1 MFRKK
6 VQQIIREN
14 LNDEQY
20 KAATY
25 NWKKNSIII
34 AWAWSWKTW
43 TLSYKVI
50 NLLSIWVN
58 EEKICVITFTN
69 KAAKEIKNR
78 ILKIQQDLWMIDT
91 KISMWTFHSIFF
103 QILKE
108 IFDKKDDFWLE
119 TEYTKNVSIEN
130 NNSII
135 VWLICE
141 QEFWSML
148 SWDTLT
154 KIIWEIKNKWL
165 YLEKDIKNYL
175 FEKKYD
181 ESVYTIYEKY
191 QKLIEKQNILD
202 FDDILLL
209 WLKYSY
215 ENEKVRDFIKNKF
228 EYICIDEAQDTNTVQ
243 FDLLKL
249 FNANLTYIWDDF
261 QSIYK
266 FRWAQMKTF
275 LEIWNNKNVEVFT
288 LLNNYRSL
296 NHIVWMWNNIIKNND
311 DQFEKEQI
319 SFRWEW
325 NWEFNKKIYVTTYD
339 NQFQEM
345 KQCLLEM
352 KEYKEQN
359 QKLKWSDF
367 AVLYRVN
374 QQSELLEKYAKELWI
389 PYIVR
394 TNKLNWV
401 DFQIDIFISL
411 LKYLTNKKDAT
422 SLVKVLKF
430 LYTWSTNYYDLFFD
444 ITNWKTLDH
453 ILWTRKKEK
462 NEFIEYLY
470 QFKKKIE
477 WLEFKL
483 LNFNE
488 KYLFQIWT
496 IFWIKQNV
504 IWKVINLYKQYL
516 NLIVKEDEI
525 TCKNFVDWYTL
536 WDFSF
541 EDWVDDA
548 LNLMT
553 IHSSKWL
560 EFHYVYIVWLQ
571 DWIFPL
577 QQSIKTKIDT
587 EEERRLFYVAI
598 TRAKDILK
606 MSYSLQTIHFW
617 KLSKSKKSRF
627 LNELWNNNIKLIDK
641 TFYNSK
647 LDEEINKID
656 LEEVTTSLF

>member
-1 MFRKK
+1 MFKEK
-6 VQQIIREN
+6 VQKIIREN

-34 AWAWSWKTW
+34 AGAWSGKTW

-50 NLLSIWVN
+50 NLLSLWVD

-69 KAAKEIKNR
+69 KAAKEIKHR
-78 ILKIQQDLWMIDT
+78 IVKVQKDLWMIDT

-108 IFDKKDDFWLE
+108 IFDKKEEFWLT

-135 VWLICE
+135 VWLVCE

-148 SWDTLT
+148 SWDNLT

-165 YLEKDIKNYL
+165 YLEKDIKDYL

-181 ESVYTIYEKY
+181 EIIYTVYKKY
-191 QKLIEKQNILD
+191 QKLMEKQNILD

-209 WLKYSY
+209 WLKYAY
-215 ENEKVRDFIKNKF
+215 ENEKVKKFIENKF

-243 FDLLKL
+243 FELLKL
-249 FNANLTYIWDDF
+249 FKANLTYIWDDF

-266 FRWAQMKTF
+266 FRWAQMQTF
-275 LEIWNNKNVEVFT
+275 LEIWKDKNVEIFT

-296 NHIVWMWNNIIKNND
+296 DHIVWMWNNIIKHND

-319 SFRWEW
+319 SFRWKWE
-325 NWEFNKKIYVTTYD
+325 WEFNRKIYVTNYD

-345 KQCLLEM
+345 KQCLIEM
-352 KEYKEQN
+352 KEYKEQH
-359 QKLKWSDF
+359 KELKWSDF

-394 TNKLNWV
+394 SNKLNWV
-401 DFQIDIFISL
+401 DFQIDIFMSL

-430 LYTWSTNYYDLFFD
+430 LYTWSSNYYDLFFD
-444 ITNWKTLDH
+444 ITNWKTLDN
-453 ILWTRKKEK
+453 IIWSRKKDK

-488 KYLFQIWT
+488 KHLIKIWM
-496 IFWIKQNV
+496 IFWIKQNI
-504 IWKVINLYKQYL
+504 IWKVIDLYKQYL
-516 NLIVKEDEI
+516 SLIVREDEI

-560 EFHYVYIVWLQ
+560 EFHFVYIVWLQ

-598 TRAKDILK
+598 TRAKDVLK
-606 MSYSLQTIHFW
+606 MSYSLQKIHFW

-627 LNELWNNNIKLIDK
+627 LNELWNNNIKIIDK

-647 LDEEINKID
+647 LEEEINKID
-656 LEEVTTSLF
+656 LEEVTESLF

>member
-1 MFRKK
+1 MFKEK
-6 VQQIIREN
+6 VQKIIREN

-34 AWAWSWKTW
+34 AWAWSGKTW

-50 NLLSIWVN
+50 NLLSLWVD

-69 KAAKEIKNR
+69 KAAKEIKHR
-78 ILKIQQDLWMIDT
+78 IVKVQKDLWMIDT

-108 IFDKKDDFWLE
+108 IFDKKEEFWLK

-135 VWLICE
+135 VWLVCE

-148 SWDTLT
+148 SWDNLT

-165 YLEKDIKNYL
+165 YLEKDIKDYL

-181 ESVYTIYEKY
+181 EIIYTVYKKY
-191 QKLIEKQNILD
+191 QKLMEKQNILD

-209 WLKYSY
+209 WLKYAY
-215 ENEKVRDFIKNKF
+215 ENEKVKKFIENKF

-243 FDLLKL
+243 FELLKL
-249 FNANLTYIWDDF
+249 FKANLTYIWDDF

-266 FRWAQMKTF
+266 FRWAQMQTF
-275 LEIWNNKNVEVFT
+275 LEIWKDKNVEIFT

-296 NHIVWMWNNIIKNND
+296 DHIVWMWNNIIKHND

-319 SFRWEW
+319 SFRWKWE
-325 NWEFNKKIYVTTYD
+325 WEFNRKIYVTNYD

-345 KQCLLEM
+345 KQCLIEM
-352 KEYKEQN
+352 KEYKEQH
-359 QKLKWSDF
+359 KELKWSDF

-394 TNKLNWV
+394 SNKLNWV
-401 DFQIDIFISL
+401 DFQIDIFMSL

-430 LYTWSTNYYDLFFD
+430 LYTWSSNYYDLFFD
-444 ITNWKTLDH
+444 ITNWKTLDN
-453 ILWTRKKEK
+453 IIWSRKKDK

-488 KYLFQIWT
+488 KHLIKIWM

-504 IWKVINLYKQYL
+504 IWKVIALYKQYL
-516 NLIVKEDEI
+516 SLIVREDEI

-560 EFHYVYIVWLQ
+560 EFHFVYIVWLQ

-598 TRAKDILK
+598 TRAKDVLK
-606 MSYSLQTIHFW
+606 MSYSLQKIHFW

-627 LNELWNNNIKLIDK
+627 LNELWNNNIKIIDK

-647 LDEEINKID
+647 LEEEINKID
-656 LEEVTTSLF
+656 LEEVTESLF

>member
-1 MFRKK
+1 MFKEK
-6 VQQIIREN
+6 VQKIIREN

-34 AWAWSWKTW
+34 AGAWSGKTW

-50 NLLSIWVN
+50 NLLSLWVD

-69 KAAKEIKNR
+69 KAAKEIKHR
-78 ILKIQQDLWMIDT
+78 IVKVQKDLWMIDT

-108 IFDKKDDFWLE
+108 IFDKKEEFWLK

-135 VWLICE
+135 VWLVCE

-148 SWDTLT
+148 SWDNLT

-165 YLEKDIKNYL
+165 YLEKDIKDYL

-181 ESVYTIYEKY
+181 EIIYTVYKKY
-191 QKLIEKQNILD
+191 QKLMEKQNILD

-209 WLKYSY
+209 WLKYAY
-215 ENEKVRDFIKNKF
+215 ENEKVKKFIENKF

-243 FDLLKL
+243 FELLKL
-249 FNANLTYIWDDF
+249 FKANLTYIWDDF

-266 FRWAQMKTF
+266 FRWAQMQTF
-275 LEIWNNKNVEVFT
+275 LEIWKDKNVEIFT

-296 NHIVWMWNNIIKNND
+296 DHIVWMWNNIIKHND

-319 SFRWEW
+319 SFRWKWE
-325 NWEFNKKIYVTTYD
+325 WEFNRKIYVTNYD

-345 KQCLLEM
+345 KQCLIEM
-352 KEYKEQN
+352 KEYKEQH
-359 QKLKWSDF
+359 KELKWSDF

-394 TNKLNWV
+394 SNKLNWV
-401 DFQIDIFISL
+401 DFQIDIFMSL

-430 LYTWSTNYYDLFFD
+430 LYTWSSNYYDLFFD
-444 ITNWKTLDH
+444 ITNWKTLDN
-453 ILWTRKKEK
+453 IIWSRKKDK

-488 KYLFQIWT
+488 KHLIKIWM

-504 IWKVINLYKQYL
+504 IWKVIALYKQYL
-516 NLIVKEDEI
+516 SLIVREDEI

-560 EFHYVYIVWLQ
+560 EFHFVYIVWLQ

-577 QQSIKTKIDT
+577 QQSIKIKIDT

-598 TRAKDILK
+598 TRAKDVLK
-606 MSYSLQTIHFW
+606 MSYSLQKIHFW

-627 LNELWNNNIKLIDK
+627 LNELWNNNIKIIDK

-647 LDEEINKID
+647 LEEEINKID
-656 LEEVTTSLF
+656 LEEVTESLF

>member
-1 MFRKK
+1 MFKEK
-6 VQQIIREN
+6 VQKIIREN

-34 AWAWSWKTW
+34 AGAWSGKTW

-50 NLLSIWVN
+50 NLLSLWVD

-69 KAAKEIKNR
+69 KAAKEIKHR
-78 ILKIQQDLWMIDT
+78 IVKVQKDLWMIDT

-108 IFDKKDDFWLE
+108 IFDKKEEFWLK

-135 VWLICE
+135 VWLVCE

-148 SWDTLT
+148 SWDNLT

-165 YLEKDIKNYL
+165 YLEKDIKDYL

-181 ESVYTIYEKY
+181 EIIYTVYKKY
-191 QKLIEKQNILD
+191 QKLMEKQNILD

-209 WLKYSY
+209 WLKYAY
-215 ENEKVRDFIKNKF
+215 ENEKVKKFIENKF

-243 FDLLKL
+243 FELLKL
-249 FNANLTYIWDDF
+249 FKANLTYIWDDF

-266 FRWAQMKTF
+266 FRWAQMQTF
-275 LEIWNNKNVEVFT
+275 LEIWKDKNVEIFT

-296 NHIVWMWNNIIKNND
+296 DHIVWMWNNIIKHND

-319 SFRWEW
+319 SFRWKWE
-325 NWEFNKKIYVTTYD
+325 WEFNRKIYVTNYD

-345 KQCLLEM
+345 KQCLIEM
-352 KEYKEQN
+352 KEYKEQH
-359 QKLKWSDF
+359 KELKWSDF

-394 TNKLNWV
+394 SNKLNWV
-401 DFQIDIFISL
+401 DFQIDIFMSL

-430 LYTWSTNYYDLFFD
+430 LYTWSSNYYDLFFN
-444 ITNWKTLDH
+444 ITNWKTLDN
-453 ILWTRKKEK
+453 IIWSRKKDK

-488 KYLFQIWT
+488 KHLIKIWM

-504 IWKVINLYKQYL
+504 IWKVIALYKQYL
-516 NLIVKEDEI
+516 SLIVREDEI

-560 EFHYVYIVWLQ
+560 EFHFVYIVWLQ

-598 TRAKDILK
+598 TRAKDVLK
-606 MSYSLQTIHFW
+606 MSYSLQKIHFW

-627 LNELWNNNIKLIDK
+627 LNELWNNNIKIIDK

-647 LDEEINKID
+647 LEEEINKID
-656 LEEVTTSLF
+656 LEEVTESLF

>member
-1 MFRKK
+1 MFKEK
-6 VQQIIREN
+6 VQKIIREN

-34 AWAWSWKTW
+34 AGAWSGKTW

-50 NLLSIWVN
+50 NLLSLWVD

-69 KAAKEIKNR
+69 KAAKEIKHR
-78 ILKIQQDLWMIDT
+78 IVKVQKDLWMIDT

-108 IFDKKDDFWLE
+108 IFDKKEEFWLK

-135 VWLICE
+135 VWLVCE

-148 SWDTLT
+148 SWDNLT

-165 YLEKDIKNYL
+165 YLEKDIKDYL

-181 ESVYTIYEKY
+181 EIIYTVYKKY
-191 QKLIEKQNILD
+191 QKLMEKQNILD

-209 WLKYSY
+209 WLKYAY
-215 ENEKVRDFIKNKF
+215 ENEKVKKFIENKF

-243 FDLLKL
+243 FELLKL
-249 FNANLTYIWDDF
+249 FKANLTYIWDDF

-266 FRWAQMKTF
+266 FRWAQMQTF
-275 LEIWNNKNVEVFT
+275 LEIWKDKNVEIFT

-296 NHIVWMWNNIIKNND
+296 DHIVWMWNNIIKHND

-319 SFRWEW
+319 SFRWKWE
-325 NWEFNKKIYVTTYD
+325 WEFNRKIYVTNYD

-345 KQCLLEM
+345 KQCLIEM
-352 KEYKEQN
+352 KEYKEQH
-359 QKLKWSDF
+359 KELKWSDF

-394 TNKLNWV
+394 SNKLNWV
-401 DFQIDIFISL
+401 DFQIDIFMSL

-430 LYTWSTNYYDLFFD
+430 LYTWSSNYYDLFFD
-444 ITNWKTLDH
+444 ITNWKTLDN
-453 ILWTRKKEK
+453 IIWSRKKDK

-488 KYLFQIWT
+488 KHLIKIWM

-504 IWKVINLYKQYL
+504 IWKVIALYKQYL
-516 NLIVKEDEI
+516 SLIVREDEI

-560 EFHYVYIVWLQ
+560 EFHFVYIVWLQ

-598 TRAKDILK
+598 TRAKDVLK
-606 MSYSLQTIHFW
+606 MSYSLQKIHFW

-627 LNELWNNNIKLIDK
+627 LNELWNNNIKIIDK

-647 LDEEINKID
+647 LEEEINKID
-656 LEEVTTSLF
+656 LEEVTESLF

>member
-1 MFRKK
+1 MFKEK
-6 VQQIIREN
+6 VQKIIREN

-34 AWAWSWKTW
+34 AGAWSGKTW

-50 NLLSIWVN
+50 NLLSLWVD

-69 KAAKEIKNR
+69 KAAKEIKHR
-78 ILKIQQDLWMIDT
+78 IVKVQKDLWMIDT

-108 IFDKKDDFWLE
+108 IFDKKEEFWLK

-135 VWLICE
+135 VWLVCE

-148 SWDTLT
+148 SWDNLT

-165 YLEKDIKNYL
+165 YLEKDIKDYL
-175 FEKKYD
+175 FKKKYD
-181 ESVYTIYEKY
+181 EIIYTVYKKY
-191 QKLIEKQNILD
+191 QKLMEKQNILD

-209 WLKYSY
+209 WLKYAY
-215 ENEKVRDFIKNKF
+215 ENEKVKKFIENKF

-243 FDLLKL
+243 FELLKL
-249 FNANLTYIWDDF
+249 FKANLTYIWDDF

-266 FRWAQMKTF
+266 FRWAQMQTF
-275 LEIWNNKNVEVFT
+275 LEIWKNKNVEIFT

-296 NHIVWMWNNIIKNND
+296 DHIVWMWNNIIKHND

-319 SFRWEW
+319 SFRWKWE
-325 NWEFNKKIYVTTYD
+325 WEFNRKIYVTNYD

-345 KQCLLEM
+345 KQCLIEM
-352 KEYKEQN
+352 KEYKEQH
-359 QKLKWSDF
+359 KELKWSDF

-394 TNKLNWV
+394 SNKLNWV
-401 DFQIDIFISL
+401 DFQIDIFMSL

-430 LYTWSTNYYDLFFD
+430 LYTWSSNYYDLFFD
-444 ITNWKTLDH
+444 ITNWKTLDN
-453 ILWTRKKEK
+453 IIWSRKKDK

-488 KYLFQIWT
+488 KHLIKIWM

-504 IWKVINLYKQYL
+504 IWKVIALYKQYL
-516 NLIVKEDEI
+516 SLIVREDEI

-560 EFHYVYIVWLQ
+560 EFHFVYIVWLQ

-598 TRAKDILK
+598 TRAKDVLK
-606 MSYSLQTIHFW
+606 MSYSLQKIHFW

-627 LNELWNNNIKLIDK
+627 LNELWNNNIKIIDK

-647 LDEEINKID
+647 LEEEINKID
-656 LEEVTTSLF
+656 LEEVTESLF

>member
-191 QKLIEKQNILD
+191 QKLMEKQNILD

>member
-1 MFRKK
+1 MFKEK
-6 VQQIIREN
+6 VQKIIREN

-34 AWAWSWKTW
+34 AGAWSGKTW

-50 NLLSIWVN
+50 NLLSLWVD

-69 KAAKEIKNR
+69 KAAKEIKHR
-78 ILKIQQDLWMIDT
+78 IVKVQKDLWMIDT

-108 IFDKKDDFWLE
+108 IFDKKEEFWLK

-135 VWLICE
+135 VWLVCE

-148 SWDTLT
+148 SWDNLT

-165 YLEKDIKNYL
+165 YLEKDIKDYL

-181 ESVYTIYEKY
+181 EIIYTVYKKY
-191 QKLIEKQNILD
+191 QKLMEKQNILD

-209 WLKYSY
+209 WLKYAY
-215 ENEKVRDFIKNKF
+215 ENEKVKKFIENKF

-243 FDLLKL
+243 FELLKL
-249 FNANLTYIWDDF
+249 FKANLTYIWDDF

-266 FRWAQMKTF
+266 FRWAQMQTF
-275 LEIWNNKNVEVFT
+275 LEIWKDKNVEIFT

-296 NHIVWMWNNIIKNND
+296 DHIVWMWNNIIKHND

-319 SFRWEW
+319 SFRWKWE
-325 NWEFNKKIYVTTYD
+325 WEFNRKIYVTNYD

-345 KQCLLEM
+345 KQCLIEM
-352 KEYKEQN
+352 KEYKEQH
-359 QKLKWSDF
+359 KELKWSDF

-389 PYIVR
+389 HYIVR
-394 TNKLNWV
+394 SNKLNWV
-401 DFQIDIFISL
+401 DFQIDIFMSL

-430 LYTWSTNYYDLFFD
+430 LYTWSSNYYDLFFD
-444 ITNWKTLDH
+444 ITNWKTLDN
-453 ILWTRKKEK
+453 IIWSRKKDK

-488 KYLFQIWT
+488 KHLIKIWM

-504 IWKVINLYKQYL
+504 IWKVISLYKQYL
-516 NLIVKEDEI
+516 SLIVREDEI

-560 EFHYVYIVWLQ
+560 EFHFVYIVWLQ

-598 TRAKDILK
+598 TRAKDVLK
-606 MSYSLQTIHFW
+606 MSYSLQKIHFW

-627 LNELWNNNIKLIDK
+627 LNELWNNNIKIIDK

-647 LDEEINKID
+647 LEEEINKID
-656 LEEVTTSLF
+656 LEEVTESLF

>member
-1 MFRKK
+1 MFKGK
-6 VQQIIREN
+6 VQKIIREN

-34 AWAWSWKTW
+34 AGAWSGKTW

-50 NLLSIWVN
+50 NLLSLWVD

-69 KAAKEIKNR
+69 KAAKEIKHR
-78 ILKIQQDLWMIDT
+78 IVKVQKDLWMIDT

-108 IFDKKDDFWLE
+108 IFDKKEEFWLK

-135 VWLICE
+135 VWLVCE

-148 SWDTLT
+148 SWDNLT

-165 YLEKDIKNYL
+165 YLEKDIKDYL

-181 ESVYTIYEKY
+181 EIIYTVYKKY
-191 QKLIEKQNILD
+191 QKLMEKQNILD

-209 WLKYSY
+209 WLKYAY
-215 ENEKVRDFIKNKF
+215 ENEKVKKFIENKF

-243 FDLLKL
+243 FELLKL
-249 FNANLTYIWDDF
+249 FKANLTYIWDDF

-266 FRWAQMKTF
+266 FRWAQMQTF
-275 LEIWNNKNVEVFT
+275 LEIWKDKNVEIFT

-296 NHIVWMWNNIIKNND
+296 DHIVWMWNNIIKHND

-319 SFRWEW
+319 SFRWKWE
-325 NWEFNKKIYVTTYD
+325 WEFNRKIYVTNYD

-345 KQCLLEM
+345 KQCLIEM
-352 KEYKEQN
+352 KEYKEQH
-359 QKLKWSDF
+359 KELKWSDF

-394 TNKLNWV
+394 SNKLNWV
-401 DFQIDIFISL
+401 DFQIDIFMSL

-430 LYTWSTNYYDLFFD
+430 LYTWSSNYYDLFFD
-444 ITNWKTLDH
+444 ITNWKTLDN
-453 ILWTRKKEK
+453 IIWSRKKDK

-488 KYLFQIWT
+488 KHLIKIWM

-504 IWKVINLYKQYL
+504 IWKVIALYKQYL
-516 NLIVKEDEI
+516 SLIVREDEI

-560 EFHYVYIVWLQ
+560 EFHFVYIVWLQ

-598 TRAKDILK
+598 TRAKDVLK
-606 MSYSLQTIHFW
+606 MSYSLQKIHFW

-627 LNELWNNNIKLIDK
+627 LNELWNNNIKIIDK

-647 LDEEINKID
+647 LEEEINKID
-656 LEEVTTSLF
+656 LEEVTESLF